1 MKTLRSKCP
10 QGINSLEGETYLGL
24 FSEYHSFV
32 IHPSPVLS
40 KFTLKENC
48 CFYKMNNEALLTLFY
63 FGFPWLKKERKFR
76 PLVGPTFTRVIE

>member
-48 CFYKMNNEALLTLFY
+48 CFYKMNNEGLL
-63 FGFPWLKKERKFR
+63 
-76 PLVGPTFTRVIE
+76 I